1 MINPEITT
9 DIATEQ
15 DVENLVKHFYT
26 KVLQDPIIGFIF
38 TDVAKIDLE
47 AHLPK
52 IAAFWKQLILPRLP
66 RGQRYYR
73 GRTFEIHQSLN
84 QHCIL
89 NEHHFERWVL
99 LFKRSV
105 DEMFAGERAE
115 LIKFRAGAIAES
127 MHKGLNHQQATEHF
141 FRSQQNPVIVFDPQQ
156 ASS

>member
-1 MINPEITT
+1 MLN
-9 DIATEQ
+9 DIETEQ
-15 DVENLVKHFYT
+15 DVDRLVKHFYS
-26 KVLQDPIIGFIF
+26 KVLKDPIIGFIF

-66 RGQRYYR
+66 LGQRYYR

-84 QHCIL
+84 QQCIL

-99 LFKRSV
+99 LFKQSV
-105 DEMFAGERAE
+105 DEMFQGERAE

-141 FRSQQNPVIVFDPQQ
+141 LRSQGGDVEIFDTHQ
-156 ASS
+156 SSP